1 MAFLVGRPFEA
12 ALQIKQVPLQGKQG
26 VLDYAVGVFVIGL
39 DSQFEGVVQR
49 MAQPVACE
57 PDLLVP
63 EQVDSQQV
71 AQGVVFWGHAVGC
84 AVLRVLGSQGLDGLP
99 AHPLLLVSA
108 QLEAVILAHLIILI
122 VREERN
128 Y

>member
-71 AQGVVFWGHAVGC
+71 A
-84 AVLRVLGSQGLDGLP
+84 
-99 AHPLLLVSA
+99 
-108 QLEAVILAHLIILI
+108 
-122 VREERN
+122 
-128 Y
+128 